1 MLFLPAVP
9 SLVLFASVVRASRE
23 SESSA
28 HQAASRLSVGAHSEA
43 HATAGAASVANAQ
56 AEVEK
61 EIHARKLRKEII
73 EQCRQ
78 AQEAREAGKETKE
91 TVKTL
96 GDCINQLAEI
106 AQATAQ
112 QREKSREANKLYAD
126 DMIMA
131 KKIMAYL
138 GKKMSAG
145 EQNFEH
151 YRQIEKRREQEL
163 TDLMQR
169 IGSNHRMDS
178 SSSLQIQ
185 QLAVPENVVN
195 PSQFQSYAAMF
206 TPKGQSFGVPPISG
220 GLMGRQ
226 PSLLQLG
233 GGPPPWS
240 QDAGAPDL
248 QAKLDREAQ
257 QLEESDSAEDMG
269 TF

>member
-1 MLFLPAVP
+1 MLFLPAFP
-9 SLVLFASVVRASRE
+9 SFVLFASIVRASRE
-23 SESSA
+23 SDSSA
-28 HQAASRLSVGAHSEA
+28 HHAAGHLSVSAHSEA
-43 HATAGAASVANAQ
+43 HATGGAASLANAQ
-56 AEVEK
+56 TEVNK

-73 EQCRQ
+73 EQCRK

-106 AQATAQ
+106 AQDTAQ

-145 EQNFEH
+145 EQEFER
-151 YRQIEKRREQEL
+151 YRQTEKRREQEL

-169 IGSNHRMDS
+169 IGTNHRMDS

-185 QLAVPENVVN
+185 QVSMPENVVS
-195 PSQFQSYAAMF
+195 PAQFQSYAAMF
-206 TPKGQSFGVPPISG
+206 TPKGQSFGVPPSRG
-220 GLMGRQ
+220 GLMGQQ

-233 GGPPPWS
+233 VPPPWS
-240 QDAGAPDL
+240 RDTGAPDL
-248 QAKLDREAQ
+248 QAKLDREAE
-257 QLEESDSAEDMG
+257 QLEESDSAEDMS